1 MGLSEELVMTRLT
14 EEVPYEMAGMRLD
27 QALAELFADYSRS
40 KLQTWIKSGRV
51 QVNDLVSIS
60 PKEKLDG
67 GELVTLDAEAEVVVT
82 AEAEDIPLD
91 IIFEDDSLLIVNKP
105 AGLVV
110 HPAVGN
116 WHGTLLNALLGHE
129 PDLEL
134 LPRAGIVHRIDKET
148 SGLLM
153 IAKTLQAHNS
163 LTQQL
168 QDRKITREYIA
179 ISRGRMTAGGTV
191 DEPIGR
197 HPSDRKRYIVKE
209 SGKEAI
215 THYRVSQRFARHTLI
230 QVKLETGR
238 THQIRVHMAHIRF
251 PLLGDQVYGGRFQ
264 MPPDCTDRLAT
275 ALRSFKRQ
283 ALHAAKL
290 GLQHPVTHEYHE
302 WQQPLPDD
310 MADLL
315 DALIENEKQ

>member
-1 MGLSEELVMTRLT
+1 MTKIT
-14 EEVPYEMAGMRLD
+14 AEVPFEMAGMRLD
-27 QALAELFADYSRS
+27 QVLVELFSEYSRS
-40 KLQTWIKSGRV
+40 KLQTWIKLGRV
-51 QVNDLVSIS
+51 QVNGAFLK
-60 PKEKLDG
+60 PKDKLEG
-67 GELVTLDAEAEVVVT
+67 GEFIDMDAEAEVVIT
-82 AEAEDIPLD
+82 AEAEPIPLD

-116 WHGTLLNALLGHE
+116 WTGTLLNALLNHE
-129 PDLEL
+129 PHLET

-168 QDRKITREYIA
+168 QDRAIHREYLAIA
-179 ISRGRMTAGGTV
+179 RGRMTAGGTV

-197 HPSDRKRYIVKE
+197 HPTDRKRYVVRE
-209 SGKEAI
+209 SGKFAV
-215 THYRVSQRFARHTLI
+215 THYRVVQRFERHTLI

-264 MPPDCTDRLAT
+264 LPPSCNERLEKT
-275 ALRSFKRQ
+275 LRAFKRQ

-290 GLQHPVTHEYHE
+290 GLQHPVTDDYLE
-302 WQQPLPDD
+302 WEQALPED
-310 MADLL
+310 MVDLL
-315 DALIENEKQ
+315 EALANNE